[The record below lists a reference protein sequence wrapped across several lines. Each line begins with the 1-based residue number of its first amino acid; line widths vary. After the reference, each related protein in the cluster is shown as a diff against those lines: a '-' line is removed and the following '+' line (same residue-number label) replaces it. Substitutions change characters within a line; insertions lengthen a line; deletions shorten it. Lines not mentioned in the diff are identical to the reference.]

1 MSGNLFILSAPS
13 GGGKSSLIGAL
24 RKTHPHVTVSVS
36 HTSRA
41 PRPGEENGKHY
52 HFVDT
57 DSFKQLIEEEVFL
70 EWAEVFG
77 NFYGT
82 SRLAI
87 AEQLAEGK
95 DVFLDIDWQGAQ
107 QIRELF
113 DDVTTVFVMPPSKSE
128 LRQRLMERGQDSDD
142 VIDSRMAK
150 AQAEMS
156 HFEEF
161 DYLIVNDDFDA
172 ALKELEQIVLSQ
184 RLKTSKQALK
194 FESLIKDLL
203 AND

>member
-1 MSGNLFILSAPS
+1 MTGNLFILSAPS

-52 HFVDT
+52 HFVDSDT
-57 DSFKQLIEEEVFL
+57 FKQLIAEEVFL

-107 QIRELF
+107 QIRQLF
-113 DDVTTVFVMPPSKSE
+113 DDVTTIFVMPPSKAA
-128 LRQRLMERGQDSDD
+128 LRQRLLERGQDSGD
-142 VIDSRMAK
+142 VIDSRMEE

-156 HFEEF
+156 HFTEF
-161 DYLIVNDDFDA
+161 DYLIVNDDFET
-172 ALKELEQIVLSQ
+172 ALQELEQIVLTQ
-184 RLKTSKQALK
+184 RLKTTKQALK
-194 FESLIKDLL
+194 FDSLLKDLL

>member
-1 MSGNLFILSAPS
+1 MTGNLFILSAPS

-24 RKTHPHVTVSVS
+24 RKTHPSVTVSVS

-52 HFVDT
+52 HFVDNET
-57 DSFKQLIEEEVFL
+57 FKQLIAEEVFL

-77 NFYGT
+77 NYYGT

-87 AEQLAEGK
+87 AEQLAAGN

-107 QIRELF
+107 QVRELF
-113 DDVTTVFVMPPSKSE
+113 DDVTTIFVMPPSKSE
-128 LRQRLMERGQDSDD
+128 LKQRLFERGQDSGD
-142 VIDSRMAK
+142 VIDSRMAE

-172 ALKELEQIVLSQ
+172 ALRELEQIVLSQ
-184 RLKTSKQALK
+184 RLKTQKQALK
-194 FESLIKDLL
+194 FDSLIKDLL

>member
-1 MSGNLFILSAPS
+1 MTGNLFILSAPS

-52 HFVDT
+52 HFVHADT
-57 DSFKQLIEEEVFL
+57 FKQLIKQGVFL

-87 AEQLAEGK
+87 EEQLAEGK

-113 DDVTTVFVMPPSKSE
+113 DDVTTIFVMPPSKAA
-128 LRQRLMERGQDSDD
+128 LRQRLLERGQDSDD
-142 VIDSRMAK
+142 VIDARMSE

-156 HFEEF
+156 HFKEF
-161 DYLIVNDDFDA
+161 DYLIVNDDFDS
-172 ALKELEQIVLSQ
+172 ALQELEQIVLGQ
-184 RLKTSKQALK
+184 RLKTHKQALK
-194 FESLIKDLL
+194 FESLLKDLL